1 MKADPRFNIY
11 LKQLQDIMANEFMQ
25 ILLESES
32 PTNSSQS
39 SKKEYESIADL
50 VWWSLSDLSNTYLHQ
65 GLLYPSEVS
74 WFFLNL
80 NEEERFSLKDW
91 SADFFEKNKLKK
103 VTGRL
108 NLFLWL
114 YGQTK
119 GEYIYENCEK
129 LNKINKIL
137 HIWLADSFRRL

>member
-129 LNKINKIL
+129 LNKINNIL
-137 HIWLADSFRRL
+137 HVWLADSFRRL

>member
-50 VWWSLSDLSNTYLHQ
+50 V
-65 GLLYPSEVS
+65 
-74 WFFLNL
+74 
-80 NEEERFSLKDW
+80 
-91 SADFFEKNKLKK
+91 
-103 VTGRL
+103 
-108 NLFLWL
+108 
-114 YGQTK
+114 
-119 GEYIYENCEK
+119 
-129 LNKINKIL
+129 
-137 HIWLADSFRRL
+137 